1 MVEAGISVGCRT
13 QCSHFLH
20 FAFCAPSILVFT
32 NDLMMKGRVDKSAS
46 EHALRKKKKG
56 AFSKN
61 AIDVQ
66 YMTGIKHVP
75 NVHKNDHASSDK

>member
-1 MVEAGISVGCRT
+1 
-13 QCSHFLH
+13 
-20 FAFCAPSILVFT
+20 
-32 NDLMMKGRVDKSAS
+32 MMKGRVDKSAS